1 MGQQQLFTINGL
13 VDTNKTV
20 WQNLEEL
27 AGASAAYVTWDP
39 YTFKYGVVINQPGNS
54 IRSFTDDN
62 IIGAISITETPFD
75 ELYNSAEIRFPNKDI
90 RDKTDTIRYDQ
101 PAADRFDLEPD
112 NKLSIHFDFVN
123 DPIQADVIARTE
135 LKQSRV
141 SKTISFTT
149 DFQQLDMAPGDIIDI
164 TNPYWGWDEK
174 LFRIVEITQTD
185 TVQGEIFVDIVAVEY
200 DASVYNY
207 NDLTRL
213 ERTVSTGVPAVK
225 NNAAVQTRSDEDL
238 GTQVGRA
245 VATDQGAA
253 GLAAAGYSTVQAID
267 YALTDTVWETYLNT
281 MWGGI
286 GSGPPG
292 SDQTFDL
299 VADVTGP
306 AKLLR
311 IHQAQP
317 FARAWYII
325 STGTN
330 TFVQES
336 DNYIPLNWLL
346 RFTPLTGTGEWIRA
360 HDGVYGESDV
370 IFEIVDP
377 EPGEYKLSWN
387 TGYSHNAIG
396 IDTSNLVNN
405 FGNDTFVL
413 QEGQYPTYTETTYN
427 VKETST
433 ISLVKVE
440 NVLAPGVGTLASG
453 TQGTW
458 TLFLD

>member
-54 IRSFTDDN
+54 IRSFNDDN

-149 DFQQLDMAPGDIIDI
+149 DFQQLDLAPGDIIDI
-164 TNPYWGWDEK
+164 TNTYWGWDAE

-200 DASVYNY
+200 DANVYNY

-225 NNAAVQTRSDEDL
+225 NNAAVQTKSDEDL

-245 VATDQGAA
+245 VATDQGQS
-253 GLAAAGYSTVQAID
+253 GLAAAGYSTVDAID
-267 YALTDTVWETYLNT
+267 YSLSGSVWETYLNT
-281 MWGGI
+281 MWGGV
-286 GSGPPG
+286 GTPPPG
-292 SDQTFDL
+292 SNQTFDL
-299 VADVTGP
+299 VADVPVAG
-306 AKLLR
+306 KLLR

-317 FARAWYII
+317 FGRAWYKID
-325 STGTN
+325 TGTN
-330 TFVQES
+330 SFVQES

-346 RFTPLTGTGEWIRA
+346 RFTPLTGSGSWLRA
-360 HDGVYGESDV
+360 YDGVYGESDV

-387 TGYSHNAIG
+387 TDSSSDAIG
-396 IDTSNLVNN
+396 IDISNLVNVS
-405 FGNDTFVL
+405 GGDTFVF
-413 QEGQYPTYTETTYN
+413 QEGAGSPYTETTYN
-427 VKETST
+427 VKSRTVV
-433 ISLVKVE
+433 SLVKVTD
-440 NVLAPGVGTLASG
+440 VLAPGVGTLDDG

>member
-1 MGQQQLFTINGL
+1 MGQQQIFTINGL

-90 RDKTDTIRYDQ
+90 RDKTDTILYTQ
-101 PAADRFDLEPD
+101 PPAERFDSEPD
-112 NKLSIHFDFVN
+112 NKLSIQFDFVN

-149 DFQQLDMAPGDIIDI
+149 DFQQLDMAPGDIIDL
-164 TNPYWGWDEK
+164 TNPYWGWDAK

-200 DASVYNY
+200 DADVYNY

-213 ERTVSTGVPAVK
+213 ERTVNTGVAAVK
-225 NNAAVQTRSDEDL
+225 NNAAVQTRSDEVL

-245 VATDQGAA
+245 VATDEGAA
-253 GLAAAGYSTVQAID
+253 GLAAAGYSTVDAID
-267 YALTDTVWETYLNT
+267 YSLSDTVWETYFNT
-281 MWGGI
+281 LWGGA

-292 SDQTFDL
+292 SNQTFDF

-311 IHQAQP
+311 IQQAQP
-317 FARAWYII
+317 FGRAWYRIT
-325 STGTN
+325 TGTN
-330 TFVQES
+330 SFVQEA
-336 DNYIPLNWLL
+336 DNYIPLCWTLY
-346 RFTPLTGTGEWIRA
+346 FTPLTGTGDFIRA
-360 HDGVYGESDV
+360 YDGVFGESDV

-377 EPGEYKLSWN
+377 QPGEYKLSWN
-387 TGYSHNAIG
+387 TDSSYNDIG

-405 FGNDTFVL
+405 FGSDTFVY
-413 QEGQYPTYTETTYN
+413 QVGQYPTYTQTTYN
-427 VKETST
+427 VKEYTM
-433 ISLVKVE
+433 IQLVKVE
-440 NVLAPGVGTLASG
+440 NVLAPGLGTLASG